1 MEELKM
7 ENFLQFA
14 EEVWPEFKKTL
25 KELWEEA
32 LDKKKKLKE
41 FTIKKEECKECEH
54 FEFCKSGC
62 LVTART
68 KGCV

>member
-25 KELWEEA
+25 KELVAFPSVLDEYREGADAPFGEA
-32 LDKKKKLKE
+32 NKQALQ
-41 FTIKKEECKECEH
+41 
-54 FEFCKSGC
+54 
-62 LVTART
+62 
-68 KGCV
+68 